1 MGCTTSIPTATS
13 TGTTSCTLDPG
24 EVDFE
29 DEECLSAE
37 ELAAIMQRRNSMRT
51 LSENLVTENARSKS
65 ILDFYTIDYSKIL
78 GEGVS
83 GAVVRATHRRSNQQF
98 AVKIVK
104 KSALKYEKRRQ
115 LKQEI
120 ALMRSL
126 SHPNVLRILE
136 VFESK
141 DKSFMVLELCTGGEL
156 LDRLHAQPETR
167 FPESVSARYMRSLIS
182 AIRYCHAKKIVH
194 RDLKLENFLF
204 VTDKPDSDIKLIDFG
219 LSQEVKS
226 LDEVLSKPCG
236 TPYYVAPEVLM
247 GRYNA
252 KCDVWSLGVIC
263 FMLVSGYPPF
273 SGGTDTEVLMAVRA
287 GRWRFNA
294 NPFNSISAECKSF
307 LKLCMTRDVELRPHA
322 EQLMNHKW
330 LQQAG
335 GGGGSADVTTAP
347 PAAPAAAPI
356 NTSKKGPARKSV
368 EFKDAVEVQQQPG
381 GEGAPSLS
389 LDVLKRLRRYS
400 RRSSL
405 AKLFLQVVAHTMG
418 QDQIDDL
425 RGDFAKL
432 DPKGRGEI
440 TLSDLREALS
450 NSDYSDEEI
459 THIFTSVDYEGLGC
473 IYLHEWIAA
482 TLQPSKISPANL
494 QLAFAKIAQNEA
506 HISEVG
512 LTNLLGSTKA
522 DIDELTQEADLHSR
536 VIDYDTFKDLINNS
550 VIPQLLSS
558 PSGGGK
564 SPYGKHRKR
573 FSFKEVE
580 NEEGSNQ

>member
-1 MGCTTSIPTATS
+1 MGCTTSTS
-13 TGTTSCTLDPG
+13 TLTSAGTTSCALEP
-24 EVDFE
+24 EEIEE
-29 DEECLSAE
+29 DEESLSTE
-37 ELAAIMQRRNSMRT
+37 EIAVIMQRRNSTRT

-65 ILDFYTIDYSKIL
+65 ILDFYTIDYSQVL

-83 GAVVRATHRRSNQQF
+83 GAVVGATHRRSNQQF

-104 KSALKYEKRRQ
+104 KSALKDEKRRQ

-141 DKSFMVLELCTGGEL
+141 DKTFMVLELCQGGEL
-156 LDRLHAQPETR
+156 LDRLHAQPESR
-167 FPESVSARYMRSLIS
+167 FPENVATRYMRSLIS

-204 VTDKPDSDIKLIDFG
+204 VTDKADSEIKLIDFG

-226 LDEVLSKPCG
+226 LDEVLTKPCG

-252 KCDVWSLGVIC
+252 KCDIWSLGVIC

-273 SGGTDTEVLMAVRA
+273 SGGTDTEVLMAVKA

-294 NPFNSISAECKSF
+294 NPFSTISAECKNF
-307 LKLCMTRDVELRPHA
+307 LKMCMTRDVELRPNA

-335 GGGGSADVTTAP
+335 GGGLAKVVSSAAP
-347 PAAPAAAPI
+347 PAPPAAAPI
-356 NTSKKGPARKSV
+356 NNNKKGGARKSV
-368 EFKDAVEVQQQPG
+368 EFKDVMEAHPG

-418 QDQIDDL
+418 PEQIADL
-425 RGDFAKL
+425 CVDFAKL

-440 TLSDLREALS
+440 TLADLREALTK
-450 NSDYSDEEI
+450 SDSTDEEI
-459 THIFTSVDYEGLGC
+459 SHIFTSVDYEGLGC

-494 QLAFAKIAQNEA
+494 QLAFAKIAQNEET
-506 HISEVG
+506 ISEVG
-512 LTNLLGSTKA
+512 LTSLLGSTQA
-522 DIDELTQEADLHSR
+522 DVDELTREADLHTR

-558 PSGGGK
+558 PDGGGK

-573 FSFKEVE
+573 FSFKEVDIDE
-580 NEEGSNQ
+580 V